1 MSTDLQDPP
10 VLDGGPQEPH
20 ASDPVETV
28 DGFRPGELLIDGD
41 GQLSF
46 GVTGAK
52 NVTGATLTLTGGKFN
67 VLRQFDLDDRLELV
81 LKDDQGGV
89 VFHGG
94 VVIRDVG
101 FTEKEDSKTGQ
112 VISVERRHRGRI
124 TN

>member
-1 MSTDLQDPP
+1 MATDT
-10 VLDGGPQEPH
+10 EPRT
-20 ASDPVETV
+20 DNGTPD

-46 GVTGAK
+46 AVRGAK
-52 NVTGATLTLTGGKFN
+52 KPTGATLTLTGGKFN
-67 VLRQFDLDDRLELV
+67 VLRQFDLGDRLELE
-81 LKDDQGGV
+81 LKDDSGET

-94 VVIRDVG
+94 VVIRDAG

-112 VISVERRHRGRI
+112 VVSVERRHKGRI